1 MSLSD
6 SEQRSELRSGP
17 RLGLI
22 WAQTPAGVIGSGGT
36 IPWHVP
42 EDFAHFK
49 RTTLGSAVIM
59 GRRTW
64 DSLPDRARP
73 LPDRRNIVVTR
84 NAEWRADGAE
94 RAGSLAAALQL
105 AGEERVWVIGGG
117 ELYRE
122 AIGAAEV
129 LVVTEIDLDVP
140 GDTFAPATAGFS
152 GTVGEWQT
160 SRTGIRY
167 RFATLTHG

>member
-1 MSLSD
+1 MS
-6 SEQRSELRSGP
+6 R

-22 WAQTPAGVIGSGGT
+22 WAQTPSGVIGSDGT

-49 RTTLGSAVIM
+49 RTTLGSTVIM

-73 LPDRRNIVVTR
+73 LPDRRNIVVSR
-84 NAEWRADGAE
+84 NGEWSAAGAE
-94 RAGSLAAALQL
+94 RAGSLAEALRL
-105 AGEERVWVIGGG
+105 AGDEPVWVIGGG
-117 ELYRE
+117 QLYRE
-122 AIGAAEV
+122 AIAAADV
-129 LVVTEIDLDVP
+129 LEVTEIDLDVP
-140 GDTFAPATAGFS
+140 GDTVAPPTEGWT
-152 GTVGEWQT
+152 GDVGEWLL

-167 RFATLTHG
+167 RFSTLTRGTATE